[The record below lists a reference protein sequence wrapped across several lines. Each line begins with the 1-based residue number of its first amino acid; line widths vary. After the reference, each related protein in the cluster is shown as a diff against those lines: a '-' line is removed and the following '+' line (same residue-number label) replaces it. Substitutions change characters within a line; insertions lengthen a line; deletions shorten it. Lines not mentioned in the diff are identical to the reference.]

1 MFRLFKNRR
10 ALSEVVTTLI
20 ILVVSVLLAS
30 VVTFFAINVVSTRV
44 QEESLNLLYQHVWFS
59 TIDQKA
65 EVAIMITNTGGR
77 DVVLG
82 KISIRGQQV
91 PWTDVYVYTLG
102 VGPPVET
109 LNELHY
115 ATQVTTPAPVAPAT
129 SDPPTVN
136 LPMTG
141 TFTTAAN
148 SPLVLKSGNT
158 IVIYMVSEAT
168 SSPGSVSVNDVGLT
182 IAISVFTAQAT
193 YYKETNVNAVGP

>member
-44 QEESLNLLYQHVWFS
+44 QEENLNMVYQHVWFS

-65 EVAIMITNTGGR
+65 EAAIMITNTGGR

-91 PWTDVYVYTLG
+91 PWSDVYVYTPG
-102 VGPPVET
+102 TGET
-109 LNELHY
+109 LNELNY
-115 ATQVTTPAPVAPAT
+115 ANQSFTPAPTPPAT
-129 SDPPTVN
+129 SNVPVVN
-136 LPMTG
+136 LPMNG
-141 TFTTAAN
+141 TFATTAAG
-148 SPLVLKSGNT
+148 SPLVLKSGST
-158 IVIYMVSEAT
+158 IVVYMVSEAT
-168 SSPGSVSVNDVGLT
+168 ASPGSVSVNDVGLT
-182 IAISVFTAQAT
+182 IAISVFTSQAT